1 MPLPASGVLVVAM
14 LVGPGARIAAAQNQA
29 GVQHPLEPAVAL
41 PRGDAAAY
49 FGWFGANK
57 SELDGY
63 DDWYKRV
70 WHGSLSAGYYWT
82 ENLKTELDFGGTTRG
97 EIYEIRPIDPGTS
110 VNVGPID
117 HEFWT
122 RRLTLGQHYQF
133 FHNALF
139 HPALGGGVALTWETS
154 ERTFPPVFVR
164 DPPSAG
170 GQIPTIREVIPERT
184 EGPDTHLRTM
194 AFAAGGFK
202 AYFAPRAFFRSDLRV
217 MFTDR
222 VEDVTLRFG
231 FGMDF

>member
-1 MPLPASGVLVVAM
+1 MPLPVSVLVTAVM
-14 LVGPGARIAAAQNQA
+14 VGPCAQTASAQGTA
-29 GVQHPLEPAVAL
+29 GLQHPLESAAAL

-57 SELDGY
+57 SELGGY

-97 EIYEIRPIDPGTS
+97 EIYEIPPFEPGTA

-117 HEFWT
+117 HEFST

-139 HPALGGGVALTWETS
+139 HPTLGGGVALTWETT

-164 DPPSAG
+164 DPPVAG
-170 GQIPTIREVIPERT
+170 SPIPPIREVIPERT
-184 EGPDTHLRTM
+184 EGPETRLRTM
-194 AFAAGGFK
+194 AFAATGFK
-202 AYFAPRAFFRSDLRV
+202 AYFAPRGFFRSDLRV